1 MRLAQAVRVGSWVLI
16 GLNLLMATGTI
27 AIFSRMAPAIAVI
40 IDRNDRSLQTCED
53 MLAILAMVDE
63 QGRLTRPA
71 QQTFRAAL
79 QRAKENITEPQEPEA
94 LAHIEAR
101 LAAMF
106 AGDIA
111 ARHQTVEAILRL
123 AQINR
128 DAMTLADRH
137 AHHLGRNGAW
147 GVVFMALAI
156 FLAGLIF
163 LRSLARRVI
172 TPLEEIHTVMNAH
185 RNGDTMRRCT
195 GIELAQDVSAVFTGI
210 NEMLDRQH
218 VTLSIDAEPGH
229 EKLPLPPGLAG
240 DTDPWNT

>member
-40 IDRNDRSLQTCED
+40 MDRNDRTLQACED

-63 QGRLTRPA
+63 QGRLTRSE
-71 QQTFRAAL
+71 QQAFRAAL
-79 QRAKENITEPQEPEA
+79 QRAKENITETQEPET
-94 LAHIEAR
+94 LER
-101 LAAMF
+101 LETRLPLMF
-106 AGDIA
+106 SGDIS
-111 ARHQTVEAILRL
+111 ARRQTVEAILHL

-128 DAMTLADRH
+128 DAMTVADRH

-147 GVVFMALAI
+147 GVVFMALAT

-163 LRSLARRVI
+163 LRSLTRRVI

-195 GIELAQDVSAVFTGI
+195 GVELAQDVAAVFTGI

-218 VTLSIDAEPGH
+218 ATTHVDGEIAPAKTPLLPGSVGT
-229 EKLPLPPGLAG
+229 K
-240 DTDPWNT
+240 DPWTN